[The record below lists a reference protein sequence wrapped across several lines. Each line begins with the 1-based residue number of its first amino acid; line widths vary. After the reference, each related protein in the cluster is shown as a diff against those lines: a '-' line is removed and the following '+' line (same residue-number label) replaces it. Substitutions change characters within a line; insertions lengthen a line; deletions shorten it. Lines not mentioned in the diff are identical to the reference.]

1 MANETTEGVGQV
13 AGEAAEAAGH
23 AADAATEALGHAA
36 EAAGHAASAPGMP
49 QLDLTT
55 FPNQIFWLAITLV
68 AIYMILSRVA
78 LPRIGGVLAE
88 RRGAITNDL
97 SQAEELKQ
105 KAQDAEA
112 AYEKALSDARAE
124 AQRVIAEKKGE
135 IQKEFALAL
144 DKANAEIAART
155 AESEKRIAQIRAG
168 AQEMVAEVAREA
180 AKDIVAVLD
189 LTAEAKGVDAA
200 VNARLKG

>member
-23 AADAATEALGHAA
+23 AADAATEAL
-36 EAAGHAASAPGMP
+36 GHAASAPGMP

-97 SQAEELKQ
+97 AQAEEMKQ
-105 KAQDAEA
+105 RALDAEG

-135 IQKEFALAL
+135 IQQEFAKEL